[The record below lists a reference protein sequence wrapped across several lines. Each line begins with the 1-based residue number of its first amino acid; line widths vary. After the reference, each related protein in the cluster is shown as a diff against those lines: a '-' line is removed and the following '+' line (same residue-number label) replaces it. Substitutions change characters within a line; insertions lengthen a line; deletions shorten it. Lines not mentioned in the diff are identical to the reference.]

1 METGGR
7 DQYSAKTTSASPNLA
22 VKEAN
27 VNKKTRRLYT
37 GFSLILV
44 LMLIF
49 VALFWRDFQTVQVSG
64 DSMLPTFHSGERL
77 LVSRAYWLVGP
88 IQDNDVVVIRTSKP
102 GEYIIKRVY
111 RMAGEDVDFLNVPQ
125 DYQITQGKYVVPPGT
140 IYVLGDNLPVSE
152 DSRKYGPFDLDDV
165 IGKVVLRR

>member
-1 METGGR
+1 MNEG
-7 DQYSAKTTSASPNLA
+7 S
-22 VKEAN
+22 VK
-27 VNKKTRRLYT
+27 KRTRRLYT
-37 GFSLILV
+37 GFTLILV

-49 VALFWRDFQTVQVSG
+49 VALFYRDFQTIQVNG

-77 LVSRAYWLVGP
+77 LVSKAYWLVGP
-88 IQDNDVVVIRTSKP
+88 IQRNDVVVIRTAKP
-102 GEYIIKRVY
+102 GEYLIKRVY
-111 RMAGEDVDFLNVPQ
+111 RLAGEEVDFLNVPQ
-125 DYQITQGKYVVPPGT
+125 DYQITQGKYIVPQGS